1 VLLAALSTG
10 YKVGLGLVGLAFIV
24 FALVS
29 AFVIPAFRP
38 DYPGRRGLPA
48 FLTVSVALF
57 VGMMCAVVFF
67 GREPAEGNAAAAG
80 SSVAAT
86 TEAAPTTAATQT
98 TTTTT
103 TTTRATST
111 SATTTAA
118 SPASK
123 PPQKVTVTESEFKIE
138 LPSQSLKAGA
148 YEFDLENKGKIAH
161 DLVVKGPGVND
172 EKTPVIDSGKTA
184 VLKVDLKSGTYELYC
199 SVPGHKQAGMDV
211 KVTVS

>member
-48 FLTVSVALF
+48 FLTLSVALF
-57 VGMMCAVVFF
+57 VGMMCAVFFF
-67 GREPAEGNAAAAG
+67 GREPAEGNAAEAG

-86 TEAAPTTAATQT
+86 TAAAPTTAATQT
-98 TTTTT
+98 TTA

-123 PPQKVTVTESEFKIE
+123 PPQKVAVTESEFKIE